1 MAICRVIGDG
11 QLEASGAAACKRAGC
26 ILWTEWAIV
35 GPEGA
40 MEKSYVRDSC
50 RFGIRTIGM
59 TRKGVERANLRN
71 EDFEC
76 LFAMAVQ

>member
-11 QLEASGAAACKRAGC
+11 QLEASGAAACKRVEC

-35 GPEGA
+35 GPGEA
-40 MEKSYVRDSC
+40 MERSYVSESC

-59 TRKGVERANLRN
+59 TRKGV
-71 EDFEC
+71 
-76 LFAMAVQ
+76 

>member
-1 MAICRVIGDG
+1 M
-11 QLEASGAAACKRAGC
+11 
-26 ILWTEWAIV
+26 WTEWAIV